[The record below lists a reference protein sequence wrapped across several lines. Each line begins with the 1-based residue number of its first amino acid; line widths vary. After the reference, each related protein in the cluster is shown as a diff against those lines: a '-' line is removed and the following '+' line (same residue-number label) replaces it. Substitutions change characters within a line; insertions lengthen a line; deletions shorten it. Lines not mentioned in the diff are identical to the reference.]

1 MTDLLSMLFLSSV
14 QFMILY
20 KTRLYCTVLYTL
32 HDMQIIIMTGLYF
45 FLCFQY
51 FSKKR
56 LAQTTFDGSSDRSLV
71 LL

>member
-1 MTDLLSMLFLSSV
+1 MTDLLSMRFLSSV

-45 FLCFQY
+45 FFM
-51 FSKKR
+51 FSIFFKKEVG
-56 LAQTTFDGSSDRSLV
+56 TDYI
-71 LL
+71 